1 MTRTRRYVWIQ
12 TSDGDDECPNLVS
25 LVASLSELTRQP
37 FVEQMRAL
45 ATERGRPLKLVRLSF
60 EEGPMTVVP
69 DGWELDPASLE

>member
-37 FVEQMRAL
+37 FVE
-45 ATERGRPLKLVRLSF
+45 RGRPLKLVRLSF